1 MSYTLVRVTR
11 ADRLDL
17 DAFARA
23 AGLHADLVRRFVAL
37 GLLEAFTD
45 EAGRMWLPASQLAVT
60 GRIQRLRAALP
71 VNYAALGL
79 VIDLL
84 DRIAELEAAL
94 RRRPAEPA
102 RRTTARSATG
112 LARRPHN
119 NRTGGDRTGGE
130 PWIRTD

>member
-1 MSYTLVRVTR
+1 MSFALVRVTP

-23 AGLHADLVRRFVAL
+23 AGLHTELVRRFIAL
-37 GLLEAFTD
+37 GLLEAVTD
-45 EAGRMWLPASQLAVT
+45 EAGRMWLPTSQLAVA
-60 GRIQRLRAALP
+60 GRIQRLRAVLP

-102 RRTTARSATG
+102 RRTRIRSATG
-112 LARRPHN
+112 LARRPHS
-119 NRTGGDRTGGE
+119 TGGE